1 MNFWP
6 VDQPCTQLW
15 YADDSSASG
24 DIPSDHHSS
33 LGLEIGLK
41 YGYFPEPSK
50 SHLIVTESLVEC
62 AKTMTP
68 VSMSLPVIDFWA
80 VLSEMI
86 NSHVLYY

>member
-62 AKTMTP
+62 AKTIFKDTS
-68 VSMSLPVIDFWA
+68 VNV
-80 VLSEMI
+80 VT
-86 NSHVLYY
+86 SHRFLGSIVGDDK